1 MPKIHQKNKPPDG
14 QTVGYARPPIDKQFK
29 PGKSGNPAGRPKG
42 AKSIA
47 KLFAEALGR
56 RVTIQENGRP
66 RKIRMQDLII
76 QGLVNDAARRER
88 RAVQLLFSLLDRYGD
103 GREQEIEATALSSDD
118 EAIINR
124 YLASAQAQAQEGTN
138 DSQLSQGVVN
148 ADQVSPAAPT
158 SHDGKDSNDEP

>member
-66 RKIRMQDLII
+66 RC
-76 QGLVNDAARRER
+76 
-88 RAVQLLFSLLDRYGD
+88 
-103 GREQEIEATALSSDD
+103 
-118 EAIINR
+118 
-124 YLASAQAQAQEGTN
+124 
-138 DSQLSQGVVN
+138 
-148 ADQVSPAAPT
+148 
-158 SHDGKDSNDEP
+158 